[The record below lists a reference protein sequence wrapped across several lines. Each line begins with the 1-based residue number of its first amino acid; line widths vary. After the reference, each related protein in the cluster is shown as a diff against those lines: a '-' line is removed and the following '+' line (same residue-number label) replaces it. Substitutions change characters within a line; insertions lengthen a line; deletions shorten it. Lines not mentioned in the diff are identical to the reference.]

1 MEVSIDVIQQRAGVE
16 IGAAYTVTFQIE
28 VIDLCKN
35 PSLFTTI
42 DPQSCPTTASF
53 Y

>member
-1 MEVSIDVIQQRAGVE
+1 MEVSVDVIQQRAGVE
-16 IGAAYTVTFQIE
+16 IGVAYTVSFQIE

-42 DPQSCPTTASF
+42 DPESCPTSAS